1 MIEVSASAETSF
13 FDFFL
18 QIKTPP
24 AIHLENTFQYSLIF
38 ATLI

>member
-1 MIEVSASAETSF
+1 VQKPLF

-18 QIKTPP
+18 QIKSPS

-38 ATLI
+38 TTFI